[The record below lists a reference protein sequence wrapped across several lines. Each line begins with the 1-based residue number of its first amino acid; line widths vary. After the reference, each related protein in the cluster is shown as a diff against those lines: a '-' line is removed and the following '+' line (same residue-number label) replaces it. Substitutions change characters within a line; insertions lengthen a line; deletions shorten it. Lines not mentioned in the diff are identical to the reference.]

1 MKYSLFGLLAV
12 ISLMVPMSGK
22 AAENTSTTRDIAFPT
37 VASAVTFIDDFDQ
50 PRGTSRL
57 HGATDLIGPKMTPLY
72 AAVDGVVSYIVIP
85 EASWGYQIVIK
96 DADGWT
102 YHYIHINNDTPGTD
116 DGKGGIENAYAPG
129 LKRGSPVI
137 RGQLIGWMGDS
148 GNAEDV
154 TSHLHF
160 EIHNPNDVRINPYQS
175 LIAAQG
181 GSAPTTPSEPP
192 APTPVGTTNDAIN
205 QDKNLV
211 NVFSNNC
218 LSGSLIKSASNSAV
232 YYCGADGK
240 RYAFPNDK
248 VYFTWYTDFSSVTTV
263 SAEQLASAPIGG
275 LVTYKPGSRMV
286 KITSMPN
293 VYHVEKNGVLRWVS
307 TPSLATSM
315 YGADWAKKIDD
326 LNDAFLSSYK
336 IGEAID

>member
-1 MKYSLFGLLAV
+1 MKYSFLLSALCFA
-12 ISLMVPMSGK
+12 ISIPMATK
-22 AAENTSTTRDIAFPT
+22 AAETTPLTRSIAFPT
-37 VASAVTFIDDFDQ
+37 VASAVKFTDDFSA
-50 PRGTSRL
+50 PRSGHS
-57 HGATDLIGPKMTPLY
+57 HIGNDLIGPKMTPLY

-96 DADGWT
+96 DAEGWT

-116 DGKGGIENAYAPG
+116 DGKGGTANAYAPG
-129 LKRGSPVI
+129 LKKGSPVTK
-137 RGQLIGWMGDS
+137 GQLVGWMGDS
-148 GNAEDV
+148 GNAESI

-160 EIHNPNDVRINPYQS
+160 EIHQPNGEPINPYES
-175 LIAAQG
+175 LMAAKG
-181 GSAPTTPSEPP
+181 GITDLVAPSETPTTTQVEMLDD
-192 APTPVGTTNDAIN
+192 GIN
-205 QDKNLV
+205 QDRNLI

-218 LSGSLIKSASNSAV
+218 LSGTLIKTATNSAV

-248 VYFTWYTDFSSVTTV
+248 VYFSWYKDFSSVTTV
-263 SAEQLASAPIGG
+263 SAEKLASAPIGG

-286 KITSMPN
+286 KITSMAN
-293 VYHVEKNGVLRWVS
+293 VYHVEKNGVLRWVTS
-307 TPSLATSM
+307 EALATSM

-336 IGEAID
+336 IGEPLN